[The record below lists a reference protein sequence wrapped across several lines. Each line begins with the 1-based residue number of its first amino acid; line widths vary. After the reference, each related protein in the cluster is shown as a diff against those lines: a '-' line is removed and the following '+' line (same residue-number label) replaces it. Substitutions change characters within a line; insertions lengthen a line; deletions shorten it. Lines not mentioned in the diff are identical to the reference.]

1 LKRRHHFEDDAGI
14 NITPM
19 LDIVFIMLIFFIVTT
34 SFIKEKGLEV
44 ARPSTTPP
52 REAVPDAG
60 PILVRIDG
68 ASFIIL
74 EGRIL
79 DPAAVA
85 ANLERAKAEQPKAPL
100 IIAAHPDAET
110 DALVAVLD
118 AARVVGIEPVTVA
131 SVESPTRGTST
142 SAGWR
147 PACRPGSGICS
158 PNPVRFL
165 AVSNTRTSS
174 SPTSAGW
181 AATRWIAPAIC
192 G

>member
-1 LKRRHHFEDDAGI
+1 LKRRHHLEDEAGI

-44 ARPSTTPP
+44 SRPSVTPP
-52 REAVPDAG
+52 REVVADAG
-60 PILVRIDG
+60 PVVVRIDG

-85 ANLERAKAEQPKAPL
+85 ANLERAKAGKPNAPL
-100 IIAAHPDAET
+100 IVAAHPDAET

-131 SVESPTRGTST
+131 TTETP
-142 SAGWR
+142 
-147 PACRPGSGICS
+147 
-158 PNPVRFL
+158 
-165 AVSNTRTSS
+165 
-174 SPTSAGW
+174 
-181 AATRWIAPAIC
+181 
-192 G
+192 